1 MNIHSQRIRVPGII
15 FFSREE
21 NLPFFLLLLLFR
33 LLVFFFFFLPI
44 LYVYREFFSS
54 NNGRVFLCQTRL
66 TVIKRLSISRKNLK
80 NANKNYLFECV
91 NISMLFFLLF
101 PHRKREREI

>member
-21 NLPFFLLLLLFR
+21 NLPFFLFLLLR
-33 LLVFFFFFLPI
+33 LLVFFFFLPI

-66 TVIKRLSISRKNLK
+66 TVIKRSKYISEE
-80 NANKNYLFECV
+80 FEKC
-91 NISMLFFLLF
+91 
-101 PHRKREREI
+101 K